1 MAAKRK
7 TSGRGRHVAK
17 KKLRTRQRGGNSLLE
32 LLKQDHDRVKELWG
46 EMEGDGAIGS
56 KEDLLDHIQK
66 ELDVHIEGEEK
77 FFYPVLEKSEDARDK
92 VLEAYEEHHVAK
104 TVLGEL
110 DDVEEEDGRWT
121 AKLKVF
127 KEILEHH
134 IHEEE
139 KEIFKLAKRTLD
151 KYQLEEISE
160 QIQQQKTQMHRV

>member
-7 TSGRGRHVAK
+7 TSGRGRHAVK
-17 KKLRTRQRGGNSLLE
+17 KKIRTHQRAGNSLVE
-32 LLKQDHDRVKELWG
+32 LLKQDHHRVKELLGKIG
-46 EMEGDGAIGS
+46 ENGAIGS
-56 KEDLLDHIQK
+56 KGDLLDRVQK

-92 VLEAYEEHHVAK
+92 ILEAYEEHHVAK

-110 DDVEEEDGRWT
+110 DDMDEEDDRWK

-127 KEILEHH
+127 KEIVEHH
-134 IHEEE
+134 IDEEE
-139 KEIFKLAKRTLD
+139 KEIFKLAKRALD